1 MAKTEQQIIEEY
13 LKFQKEGSPLLAGE
27 KDEIKKT
34 KKKQTEKKAPEKKSN
49 VTKDKIIKAVDKGR
63 SKVNSKKDYND
74 DDSTGV
80 TKESNPLRDQYRA
93 AARTKLLSKLSGV
106 DPENP
111 LASITGKKQAPPD
124 HQYDI
129 MGRLNVDKRR
139 AQYGIRKQFAMP
151 LQPIT
156 GRPLGAKRGCFVT
169 AKVKIGK
176 NRKTKIL

>member
-1 MAKTEQQIIEEY
+1 MNEYTKALIEEEIKRGES
-13 LKFQKEGSPLLAGE
+13 LKNKTFSKEVSDKISEALKEGVDKA
-27 KDEIKKT
+27 KKT
-34 KKKQTEKKAPEKKSN
+34 PLKKEEAN
-49 VTKDKIIKAVDKGR
+49 
-63 SKVNSKKDYND
+63 KVNDTSVKKTTTEDTKNTD
-74 DDSTGV
+74 GKGV
-80 TKESNPLRDQYRA
+80 TTESNPLRDQYRA
-93 AARTKLLSKLSGV
+93 AARTKLLSKVSGV

-156 GRPLGAKRGCFVT
+156 GRPLGAKKGCFVT